1 MDETEINW
9 SGYISSRDISVKSV
23 PFWHLK
29 RKLSDVAVAARLI
42 FKSFFCCMLIWEIA
56 VNVKNRCEIYLH

>member
-9 SGYISSRDISVKSV
+9 SGYISSRNISVKSV

-42 FKSFFCCMLIWEIA
+42 F
-56 VNVKNRCEIYLH
+56 